1 MYFLKREGIFESD
14 WYLTHFPI
22 HIPNLINKFICVWN
36 RSFRFSILDNF
47 SFFFVF
53 YIIYKYIIFINK
65 LIELRTNQINI
76 IKYLQNIYYKYIKL
90 CSITKDKTNIQSI
103 VSLNT
108 HIENNLKQH
117 QYTLNNK
124 ENLYDGS
131 KDSSTSLIIFHT
143 LVHIHIYIPYTKR
156 TGPRT
161 RSHVIDPPVKDI
173 SRSIKQIILPRCRRL
188 MLN

>member
-36 RSFRFSILDNF
+36 RSFRSSILDNF

-65 LIELRTNQINI
+65 LIELKTNQINI

-90 CSITKDKTNIQSI
+90 CSITKDKTNIQCI
-103 VSLNT
+103 IPLNT

-143 LVHIHIYIPYTKR
+143 LVHIHIYIYIYTIHK
-156 TGPRT
+156 TNWPKNSFPRDRPT
-161 RSHVIDPPVKDI
+161 R
-173 SRSIKQIILPRCRRL
+173 
-188 MLN
+188 